1 MSKVIG
7 DHLLCEANTLVFQHV
22 YAGTTYVVAVRI
34 ADVTIINYLPL
45 TGVNATTCI
54 LAAINALTGGRTS
67 KEKVTVKGVYVDLT
81 QISIP
86 SYTILEIIG
95 AWTMAAGQNVSFI
108 VNSDPTGGNTEIEVC
123 GGKIDCNKA
132 NQADSISTIFLDN
145 VAHAWVYRT
154 HVIGGRRV
162 VLGARGE
169 GIELYECMNCIVYA
183 NRVEDGEY
191 DCIKVRGGS
200 IGCIV
205 AENQCLPSTTAGVH
219 GIQVAEAG
227 TAYCIVANNRVATGL
242 LTCGGIICHYADNN
256 IIIGNQIQG
265 LLTTRSVE
273 NGIELLDGANDNLV
287 ADNWIHHPL
296 RGVYIRGTSPIN
308 NSIIGNHIYLST
320 DVVYAIY
327 VSTGTDTTVY
337 DNILVG
343 TSSAN
348 NYGIYIDT
356 GATRT
361 RLWGNI
367 FLGSFLPSLIV
378 DLGTDTRLPSI
389 IVPFIA
395 GTEHIVADG
404 SPKGFRIDAA
414 GEYAIGYLV
423 IPEDCQATFRIKI
436 WGVGLAA
443 PGAGNEMLLN
453 IVANSGRPDETWNAE
468 AISVANKP
476 NNETAF
482 AVNDV
487 ISWTLTITD
496 DVDVRDLR
504 PGDCVEIKVIY
515 NAAVAPDIATNAL
528 LRCVQIE
535 YV

>member
-22 YAGTTYVVAVRI
+22 YGGVTYVVAVRI
-34 ADVTIINYLPL
+34 NDRTIVNYLQL
-45 TGVNATTCI
+45 TGANATTCI
-54 LAAINALTGGRTS
+54 LAAINALTAGRTS
-67 KEKVTVKGVYVDLT
+67 KEKVTVKGVYTDLG
-81 QISIP
+81 QISSP

-95 AWTMAAGQNVSFI
+95 AWTMAAGVDASFI
-108 VNSDPTGGNTEIEVC
+108 VNSTPVAGNTEIEVC

-145 VAHAWVYRT
+145 VTHAWIYRT
-154 HVIGGRRV
+154 HVIGGRRII
-162 VLGARGE
+162 LGARGE
-169 GIELYECMNCIVYA
+169 GIELYDCENCIVYA

-219 GIQVAEAG
+219 GIQIAEAG
-227 TAYCIVANNRVATGL
+227 TAHCIVANNTVTVAL
-242 LTCGGIICHYADNN
+242 ITCGGIICHYADNN
-256 IIIGNQIQG
+256 IIIGNQING
-265 LLTTRSVE
+265 TLAGRSVE
-273 NGIELLDGANDNLV
+273 NAIELLDGANDNLV
-287 ADNWIHHPL
+287 HDNWIHHPQ
-296 RGVYIRGTSPIN
+296 RGVYIRGSTCIN

-320 DVVYAIY
+320 DVVYGIY
-327 VSTGTDTTVY
+327 DSTGTDNIVY
-337 DNILVG
+337 DNIIVG

-348 NYGIYIDT
+348 NYGIYIAA

-361 RLWGNI
+361 RLRGNI
-367 FLGSFLPSLIV
+367 FLGSLLPSLIV

-395 GTEHIVADG
+395 GTEHIIADG

-414 GEYAIGYLV
+414 NEYAIAYLV
-423 IPEDCQATFRIKI
+423 IPSDCHATFRIKI

-443 PGAGNEMLLN
+443 PGAGNQMLLN
-453 IVANSGRPDETWNAE
+453 IVANSGQPHEAWNAE

-476 NNETAF
+476 GNETAF
-482 AVNDV
+482 TVNDV
-487 ISWTLTITD
+487 ITWTLEVTD